1 MQRFQFTP
9 HHKAPALS
17 YPVQP
22 NPIMITPEI
31 MPVAALG
38 WSLLYLIL
46 GGGFF
51 GAILIFVVAKLF
63 GK

>member
-1 MQRFQFTP
+1 MTTL
-9 HHKAPALS
+9 ALMS
-17 YPVQP
+17 L
-22 NPIMITPEI
+22 
-31 MPVAALG
+31 PVAAAG

-51 GAILIFVVAKLF
+51 GAIVIFVVAKML